1 MAHELA
7 KTLIF
12 SDVIEMIAQEY
23 RISLDEARDRF
34 YASELIK
41 FFNDDSLGLYGDSP
55 FYVYSLYK
63 NEQKTKNLN

>member
-23 RISLDEARDRF
+23 RISLDEARERF
-34 YASELIK
+34 YASEVIK
-41 FFNDDSLGLYGDSP
+41 FFSDDSLGLYGDSP
-55 FYVYSLYK
+55 SYVYSLYK

>member
-12 SDVIEMIAQEY
+12 SDVIELIAQDY
-23 RISLDEARDRF
+23 RISLEEARDRF
-34 YASELIK
+34 YNSDVIK
-41 FFNDDSLGLYGDSP
+41 LFSDDSLGLYGDSP

-63 NEQKTKNLN
+63 KEMKIKDLN